1 MTQNTTVSLPLR
13 PLEADFI
20 PTLEKVLG
28 QKNAIA
34 GIAEAAASRPLKDI
48 YFVGCG
54 GSFSSSVHAHALL
67 CRHSKKLQAWNLN
80 AAEFM
85 AQPPAR
91 LGASSLVILSS
102 HSGATPETAQAA
114 LFAKSYDAYVVSLSQ
129 ELNTP
134 LANTADTALVYYSP
148 RTVTPGKQ
156 LLLLQLVIEL
166 LEHVDNLDVSAWRD
180 ALPALR
186 RCNSTS
192 INKKPSA
199 TPLRNPS
206 LRAAIFT

>member
-114 LFAKSYDAYVVSLSQ
+114 LFAKSYDAYVGSLSQ

-134 LANTADTALVYYSP
+134 RANTADTALVYYSP
-148 RTVTPGKQ
+148 RTVTPGK
-156 LLLLQLVIEL
+156 
-166 LEHVDNLDVSAWRD
+166 
-180 ALPALR
+180 
-186 RCNSTS
+186 
-192 INKKPSA
+192 
-199 TPLRNPS
+199 
-206 LRAAIFT
+206 